1 MGINVFVLVLLEY
14 LDLDIL
20 PEFTQYNGN
29 IFCMNKV
36 LAMLYG
42 GTFLYIHFL
51 EETAN
56 VELESFS
63 VSYKKN
69 RSKQ

>member
-1 MGINVFVLVLLEY
+1 M

-36 LAMLYG
+36 LAIWG
-42 GTFLYIHFL
+42 NIFVHFL

-63 VSYKKN
+63 VSYKK
-69 RSKQ
+69 KK